1 MANVGKAIRKGPLS
15 ARRFY
20 DLPMTQSALANT
32 LDNRLIQEY
41 PHSPVIVLP
50 CSSLPGE
57 LLGQDQA
64 VRESGP
70 EDQEDLRGPPTRGR
84 FADEGSID
92 RKGGDGGIDIES
104 GMVGNYVLGGSTA
117 WRGECRRRGKTC
129 PLTRI
134 EKGRDS
140 QCFCFVVEGQE
151 PNQKHLYRDRSKVR
165 FREFPVPAIPFSV
178 CSHSCAGGSGG
189 KKRED
194 PPRKR
199 R

>member
-1 MANVGKAIRKGPLS
+1 MFEPPRRAPWSRSGSPGIRSRG
-15 ARRFY
+15 
-20 DLPMTQSALANT
+20 
-32 LDNRLIQEY
+32 
-41 PHSPVIVLP
+41 
-50 CSSLPGE
+50 
-57 LLGQDQA
+57 
-64 VRESGP
+64 
-70 EDQEDLRGPPTRGR
+70 QEDLRGVPTRGR

-178 CSHSCAGGSGG
+178 CSHSLPAAPAGKNEKTLRVNGAEARGFPLPCGEDQAGS
-189 KKRED
+189 
-194 PPRKR
+194 P
-199 R
+199 